1 MKKTILI
8 PVLLLFMAS
17 CFKETGP
24 VIGGLED
31 SYLAGQGVFILN
43 EGNFRSG
50 NGSLSFFSYDSLKV
64 FNHVFLDIN
73 GRPLGDVPYSISMQ
87 GGKAYIVVNNSGKIE
102 VVNSNDLESVAI
114 INKLKSP
121 RYISFIDDRKAYVTS
136 LYSDSVTIINLLTNS
151 ISGYINIK
159 RPSEEIEIL
168 NSTAYVAHWTG
179 GNKIM
184 VINTDSDQVTD
195 SIEVGMEPES
205 MVIDKN
211 GTLWVLCNGG
221 WAREYFA
228 ELIAID
234 TRTNTIDKRFTFPS
248 KTDSP
253 TCLQIDKKGETLYYI
268 HDGIRRM
275 DINAAELAPAIF
287 IQSLN
292 HSFYKI
298 GVNPDNNEIFITDV
312 ADYVQ
317 KGNLLR
323 FSSGGVLISSMQ
335 TDIMPGGMWF
345 KLKTESE
352 TD

>member
-1 MKKTILI
+1 
-8 PVLLLFMAS
+8 MAS

-24 VIGGLED
+24 VIGGLEG

-64 FNHVFLDIN
+64 FNHAFLDIN
-73 GRPLGDVPYSISMQ
+73 GRPLGDVPYTISMQ
-87 GGKAYIVVNNSGKIE
+87 NGKAYIVVNNSGKIE
-102 VVNSNDLESVAI
+102 VVNSNDLESLAI
-114 INKLKSP
+114 INKLVSP
-121 RYISFIDDRKAYVTS
+121 RYISFIDDTKAYVTS

-151 ISGYINIK
+151 ISGFINMK
-159 RPSEEIEIL
+159 RPSEEIEII
-168 NSTAYVAHWTG
+168 NSNAYVAHWSG
-179 GNKIM
+179 GKKIM
-184 VINTDSDQVTD
+184 VINTGSDQVVD
-195 SIEVGMEPES
+195 SIEVAMEPES
-205 MVIDKN
+205 MVVDKN
-211 GTLWVLCNGG
+211 KTLWVLCNGG
-221 WAREYFA
+221 WEREYFA

-234 TRTNTIDKRFTFPS
+234 TRTNIIYKRFTFPS

-268 HDGIRRM
+268 HNGIRRM

-323 FSSGGVLISSMQ
+323 YSSGGIFISSMQ
-335 TDIMPGGMWF
+335 TDIMPGGMCF
-345 KLKTESE
+345 KIKTESE

>member
-1 MKKTILI
+1 
-8 PVLLLFMAS
+8 MAS

-24 VIGGLED
+24 VIGGLEG

-64 FNHVFLDIN
+64 FNHAFLDIN
-73 GRPLGDVPYSISMQ
+73 GRPLGDVPYTISMQ
-87 GGKAYIVVNNSGKIE
+87 NGKAYIVVNNSGKIE

-114 INKLKSP
+114 INKLVSP
-121 RYISFIDDRKAYVTS
+121 RFISFIDNTKAYVTS

-159 RPSEEIEIL
+159 RPSEEIEII
-168 NSTAYVAHWTG
+168 NTNAYVAHWSG
-179 GNKIM
+179 GKKIM
-184 VINTDSDQVTD
+184 VINADSDQVVD
-195 SIEVGMEPES
+195 SIEVAMEPES
-205 MVIDKN
+205 MVVDKN
-211 GTLWVLCNGG
+211 KTLWVLCNGG
-221 WAREYFA
+221 WEREYFA

-234 TRTNTIDKRFTFPS
+234 TRTNIIYKRFTFPS

-268 HDGIRRM
+268 HNGIRRM

-292 HSFYKI
+292 HSFYKF

-323 FSSGGVLISSMQ
+323 YSSGGIFISSMQ
-335 TDIMPGGMWF
+335 TDIMPGGMCF
-345 KLKTESE
+345 KIKTESE

>member
-1 MKKTILI
+1 
-8 PVLLLFMAS
+8 MAS
-17 CFKETGP
+17 CFEETDP
-24 VIGGLED
+24 VIWDLEG

-73 GRPLGDVPYSISMQ
+73 GRPLGDIPYSISMQ

-102 VVNSNDLESVAI
+102 VVNSNDLESLAI
-114 INKLKSP
+114 INKLVSP
-121 RYISFIDDRKAYVTS
+121 RYISFIDDTKAYVTS

-151 ISGYINIK
+151 ISGFINMK
-159 RPSEEIEIL
+159 RPSEEIEII
-168 NSTAYVAHWTG
+168 NSNAYVAHWSG
-179 GNKIM
+179 GKKIM
-184 VINTDSDQVTD
+184 VINTGSDQVVD
-195 SIEVGMEPES
+195 SIEVAMEPES
-205 MVIDKN
+205 MVVDKN
-211 GTLWVLCNGG
+211 KTLWVLCNGG
-221 WAREYFA
+221 WEREYFA

-234 TRTNTIDKRFTFPS
+234 TRTNNIDKRFTFPS

-268 HDGIRRM
+268 HNGIRRM

-292 HSFYKI
+292 HSFYKF

-323 FSSGGVLISSMQ
+323 YSSGGIFISSMQ
-335 TDIMPGGMWF
+335 TDIMPGGMCF
-345 KLKTESE
+345 KIKTESE